1 MRDDAQAVFAPLV
14 SIGHGDGRS
23 ILHVS
28 CSGVGRRTG
37 EVIIL
42 RKKSVAFH
50 LSSEENSEESTIPDS
65 CDVAA
70 GARSAPLMR
79 C

>member
-1 MRDDAQAVFAPLV
+1 MRDDAQAVFAHRV

-37 EVIIL
+37 KVNTSE
-42 RKKSVAFH
+42 KSVAFH
-50 LSSEENSEESTIPDS
+50 LSSEENSDESTIPETLPL
-65 CDVAA
+65 
-70 GARSAPLMR
+70 AREVR
-79 C
+79 F

>member
-1 MRDDAQAVFAPLV
+1 MRDDAQAVFASLV

-37 EVIIL
+37 EVIL

-70 GARSAPLMR
+70 GTRSALLMR